1 MSWKLPVLVCVLG
14 LGGLALL
21 GVIALHLLG
30 AAGIS
35 ISHYSIEVVPEP
47 IGALLSLLIGLAGLI
62 TYLVFRK
69 PRSTPKP

>member
-1 MSWKLPVLVCVLG
+1 MSWKLPVLVCAVG
-14 LGGLALL
+14 LGGLALI

-35 ISHYSIEVVPEP
+35 FSLKVVPEP
-47 IGALLSLLIGLAGLI
+47 IGVVLSLLIGLAGLV
-62 TYLVFRK
+62 TCLVFRK